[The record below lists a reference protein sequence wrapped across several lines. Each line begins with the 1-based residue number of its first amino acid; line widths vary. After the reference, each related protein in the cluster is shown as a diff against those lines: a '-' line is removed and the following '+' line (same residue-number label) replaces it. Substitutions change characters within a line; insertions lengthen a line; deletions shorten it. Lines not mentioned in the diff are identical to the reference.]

1 MNLPYINKSIYC
13 VLRSYKDLKSLAF
26 KAIDDY
32 PDNFGVKVSM
42 TTRIKIA
49 KLIVNLCKKVLDKD
63 KSFIN
68 FLPRLLKQTK
78 LHLYQLKK
86 LNCNT
91 ADDKE
96 LFFNTY
102 LLFISIAFDKRHREF
117 FTTGNKGIYDH

>member
-13 VLRSYKDLKSLAF
+13 VLRSYRDVKSLSLSAM
-26 KAIDDY
+26 DDY

-49 KLIVNLCKKVLDKD
+49 KLSVNLCKKILDKD
-63 KSFIN
+63 KTFIN
-68 FLPRLLKQTK
+68 FLPRFLKQAK

-96 LFFNTY
+96 LFFSTY
-102 LLFISIAFDKRHREF
+102 QLFISIAFDKRHSGF
-117 FTTGNKGIYDH
+117 FTTDSTDTYC

>member
-13 VLRSYKDLKSLAF
+13 VLRSYKELKSLAHT
-26 KAIDDY
+26 AIDDY
-32 PDNFGVKVSM
+32 PNNFGVKVSM

-49 KLIVNLCKKVLDKD
+49 KLIVNLCRKILDKD
-63 KSFIN
+63 KTFVN

-91 ADDKE
+91 AEDKE
-96 LFFNTY
+96 LLFSTY
-102 LLFISIAFDKRHREF
+102 QLFLSIGFDKRHKDF
-117 FTTGNKGIYDH
+117 FTTYSTDTYC